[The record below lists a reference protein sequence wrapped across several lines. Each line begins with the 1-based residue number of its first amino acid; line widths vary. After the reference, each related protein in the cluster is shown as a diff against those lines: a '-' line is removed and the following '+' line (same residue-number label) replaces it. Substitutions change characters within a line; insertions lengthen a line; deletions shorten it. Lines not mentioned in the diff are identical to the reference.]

1 MTKLLQSSWIA
12 ILVGSALYFGVT
24 GYLLLPLKVQGVPA
38 PTTEPKNTSG
48 ASWDFFNPEVDR
60 LIGEL
65 AKEKKAVAT
74 RDEQLNELSTR
85 LEAERAE
92 LNIILQSMHRMQKEF
107 DRNVV
112 RVKEE
117 ESPNLKKLAKVYA
130 NMSPEGAATIIKQM
144 EDDQIVRFMVFMKEG
159 ETAPLLESFA
169 KLGETEA
176 KRAAAISERLRTAI
190 FRSPAPKAASP

>member
-12 ILVGSALYFGVT
+12 ILLGSALYFGVT

-38 PTTEPKNTSG
+38 PVTEPNNTTG

-92 LNIILQSMHRMQKEF
+92 LNIILQSMHRMQKDF

-117 ESPNLKKLAKVYA
+117 ESANLKKLAKVYA

-169 KLGETEA
+169 KLSETEA

-190 FRSPAPKAASP
+190 FRSPAPKPASQ

>member
-1 MTKLLQSSWIA
+1 MTKLFQSSWIA

-24 GYLLLPLKVQGVPA
+24 GYLLLPLKVQGIPPPKA
-38 PTTEPKNTSG
+38 EASNTTG

-92 LNIILQSMHRMQKEF
+92 LNIILQSMHRMQKDF

-112 RVKEE
+112 RVRDE
-117 ESPNLKKLAKVYA
+117 ESANLKKLAKVYA

-144 EDDQIVRFMVFMKEG
+144 EDDQIVKFMVFMKEG

-169 KLGETEA
+169 KLGEAEA

-190 FRSPAPKAASP
+190 FRAPAPKAASQ